1 MADFLPRKKR
11 IHLHLS
17 SGTFNRKTRQ
27 HTFKL
32 VLDLTEG
39 DNTLT
44 GLPAWVQNA
53 FTNMAKL
60 VNCNPY
66 QSFEVALNDVVI
78 EFFSTE
84 KARTRMWA
92 PILNAR
98 IFDFEMTRT
107 GTEEDLTIKLSFK
120 AVFAASKDAND
131 FVFDEGDGDFWMSA
145 ESPQQEL
152 NLSGDNAAATVS
164 DDEDDEE
171 EEEEEDGEEDDEEQE
186 ASTPIAESQSA
197 KAARIRKEAEA
208 NAANAAPAAR
218 PPMIGNV
225 PRRATVL
232 TH

>member
-1 MADFLPRKKR
+1 MEFLPKSKR

-17 SGTFNRKTRQ
+17 AGTFNRKTRQ

-32 VLDLTEG
+32 ILDLTEG

-60 VNCNPY
+60 INCNPY
-66 QSFEVALNDVVI
+66 QSFEVALNDTVL
-78 EFFSTE
+78 EFFPTE
-84 KARTRMWA
+84 KSRTRLWA

-98 IFDFEMTRT
+98 LNDFEMTRS
-107 GTEEDLTIKLSFK
+107 GTEEDLSIKLSFK

-131 FVFDEGDGDFWMSA
+131 FVFEEGDGDFWMSA

-152 NLSGDNAAATVS
+152 NLSGDTAAE
-164 DDEDDEE
+164 EDDEE
-171 EEEEEDGEEDDEEQE
+171 EEEDELE
-186 ASTPIAESQSA
+186 AQ
-197 KAARIRKEAEA
+197 ARRKEEKTAEG
-208 NAANAAPAAR
+208 AR
-218 PPMIGNV
+218 TLPLIGRV
-225 PRRATVL
+225 PRRTPVV